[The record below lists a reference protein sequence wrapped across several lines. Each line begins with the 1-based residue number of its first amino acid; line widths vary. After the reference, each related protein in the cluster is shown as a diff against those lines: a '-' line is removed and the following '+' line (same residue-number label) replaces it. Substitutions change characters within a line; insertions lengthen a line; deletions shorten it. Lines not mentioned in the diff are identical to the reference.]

1 MMITRCPA
9 CQTVFRLR
17 PEQLHARGGE
27 VRCGH
32 CFHPFN
38 ALENTVE
45 VRDDGGAAAS
55 APPPRAASPVRE
67 ARPDPLLDFDIPEIA
82 PAPPIRAPQ
91 PAPGLEGT
99 PPSLRGKAAHGAFHL
114 DAFGVG
120 LQGGICDIGAGQDQG
135 QRQNELESLMH
146 SDECCVTTA
155 PKQCFFRAQS
165 NAVPVSPILQTLLG
179 GARKTPTIC
188 WSKRYR

>member
-45 VRDDGGAAAS
+45 VRDEGGAAAPP
-55 APPPRAASPVRE
+55 PPPRAATTE
-67 ARPDPLLDFDIPEIA
+67 AGYGPTVVNTASTPAA
-82 PAPPIRAPQ
+82 PATIARWALCDQ
-91 PAPGLEGT
+91 PVT
-99 PPSLRGKAAHGAFHL
+99 VPSRH
-114 DAFGVG
+114 
-120 LQGGICDIGAGQDQG
+120 
-135 QRQNELESLMH
+135 R
-146 SDECCVTTA
+146 
-155 PKQCFFRAQS
+155 
-165 NAVPVSPILQTLLG
+165 
-179 GARKTPTIC
+179 
-188 WSKRYR
+188 

>member
-45 VRDDGGAAAS
+45 VRDEGGAAAPP
-55 APPPRAASPVRE
+55 PPPRAASPVRE
-67 ARPDPLLDFDIPEIA
+67 ARPDPLLDFDIPEVA

-91 PAPGLEGT
+91 PAPGLDDYEAWLAPSAT
-99 PPSLRGKAAHGAFHL
+99 AAASSPP
-114 DAFGVG
+114 
-120 LQGGICDIGAGQDQG
+120 GQ
-135 QRQNELESLMH
+135 
-146 SDECCVTTA
+146 
-155 PKQCFFRAQS
+155 KQSWR
-165 NAVPVSPILQTLLG
+165 
-179 GARKTPTIC
+179 
-188 WSKRYR
+188 

>member
-45 VRDDGGAAAS
+45 VRDEGGAAAPPPPEPEPIALTAGTANFINAGRATIEQTMNTNPTIGPAMVPDWS
-55 APPPRAASPVRE
+55 PNAPPLV
-67 ARPDPLLDFDIPEIA
+67 I
-82 PAPPIRAPQ
+82 Q
-91 PAPGLEGT
+91 
-99 PPSLRGKAAHGAFHL
+99 
-114 DAFGVG
+114 
-120 LQGGICDIGAGQDQG
+120 
-135 QRQNELESLMH
+135 
-146 SDECCVTTA
+146 
-155 PKQCFFRAQS
+155 KQVA
-165 NAVPVSPILQTLLG
+165 
-179 GARKTPTIC
+179 
-188 WSKRYR
+188 